1 MFPSFRPLSAPLAA
15 VVVIAG
21 AATGCGTFAQQ
32 AELLVRVVDARSG
45 QAIVGA
51 TVEAD
56 YQSRRTGAGGQARFL
71 LKPEM
76 YDLTVEHPAFL
87 SMTTTVVIVSGVGAA
102 KTIGLYPRPNG
113 VEPLPGVGPDPLPSN
128 GPVPSPGPSGQP
140 SATPEKGAAIFGR
153 VTDESGARIPNATIF
168 AESGWGIPLGTAR
181 TNAHGEYR
189 VEKLSRGQQARVTVI
204 ADGFKSVTRSAT
216 PTGEWRMDFTG
227 AYALRRDVPPPP
239 DPGGPPTVRVE
250 GRVEDTMGRPID
262 GAIIK
267 AESENVRFPFSQMA
281 VARGGRFDL
290 KCPAEVPIRFTA
302 TKVAHRPVSFT
313 ERLERPGVG
322 GDVRVEFTG
331 MRALDPA
338 PILEGGQGR

>member
-1 MFPSFRPLSAPLAA
+1 MFQSPRQFAAPLAA
-15 VVVIAG
+15 IVVMAG
-21 AATGCGTFAQQ
+21 AATGCGTFSQQ

-51 TVEAD
+51 TVAAD
-56 YQSRRTGAGGQARFL
+56 YLSKRTGAGGQVRLL
-71 LKPEM
+71 LKPDM

-102 KTIGLYPRPNG
+102 KTIGLYPRPGG
-113 VEPLPGVGPDPLPSN
+113 VEPLPGPGPDPIPSN
-128 GPVPSPGPSGQP
+128 GPGPSPGPSGAP
-140 SATPEKGAAIFGR
+140 STAPEKGAAIFGR
-153 VTDESGARIPNATIF
+153 VTDESGARIPNAMVF
-168 AESGWGIPLGTAR
+168 AESGWGIPLGNAR

-204 ADGFKSVTRSAT
+204 ADGYKSVTRAAT
-216 PTGEWRMDFTG
+216 PAGEWRMDFTG

-239 DPGGPPTVRVE
+239 DPAGPPTVRVE
-250 GRVEDTMGRPID
+250 GRVEDSMGRPLD

-267 AESENVRFPFSQMA
+267 AESENVRYPFSQMA
-281 VARGGRFDL
+281 VARGGRFEL

-302 TKVAHRPVSFT
+302 SKVAHRPVTFT
-313 ERLERPGVG
+313 ERLERPGFG

-331 MRALDPA
+331 IRALDPT
-338 PILEGGQGR
+338 PVFEGGQAR